1 VTTGGKTVDVELTEE
16 ELVKLLAWVAPES
29 RLLPRLKAVTRLE
42 RLQPVRTT
50 FFSFI
55 GTEDEARELLE
66 LARVRAHG
74 AVPRIKEGLRLVR
87 PGPSVDQAPAL
98 PSGAE

>member
-16 ELVKLLAWVAPES
+16 ELVKLLAWVLPES
-29 RLLPRLKAVTRLE
+29 RLFPRLEAVIRLE
-42 RLQPVRTT
+42 RLQPVRRT

-66 LARVRAHG
+66 LARVRAPG

-87 PGPSVDQAPAL
+87 PRA
-98 PSGAE
+98 GA

>member
-1 VTTGGKTVDVELTEE
+1 MMTGPKSVDVELTEE

-42 RLQPVRTT
+42 RLQPVRKT

-66 LARVRAHG
+66 LATVRAPG
-74 AVPRIKEGLRLVR
+74 AVPRIKEGLARAR
-87 PGPSVDQAPAL
+87 A
-98 PSGAE
+98 GA